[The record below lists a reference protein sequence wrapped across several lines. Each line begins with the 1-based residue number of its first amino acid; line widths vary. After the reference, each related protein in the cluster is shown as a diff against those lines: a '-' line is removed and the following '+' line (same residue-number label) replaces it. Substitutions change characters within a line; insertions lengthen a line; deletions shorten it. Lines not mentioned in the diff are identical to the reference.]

1 VRVLIVNAHGDDP
14 TYGETERAVS
24 ELTEG
29 LALVGAQVGYLQA
42 FPQRIRG
49 HEVERTVLNRFDW
62 RDHAVGRLRTHV
74 ASALSL
80 PGGTLEEAIGKHR
93 PDIVHTHNL
102 TGIGTGVWEV
112 CRRLGVPVVHTLWDY
127 S

>member
-1 VRVLIVNAHGDDP
+1 VLIVNAHGDDP

-74 ASALSL
+74 ASALS
-80 PGGTLEEAIGKHR
+80 G
-93 PDIVHTHNL
+93 
-102 TGIGTGVWEV
+102 
-112 CRRLGVPVVHTLWDY
+112 RRLRIAGDGRLRDEVARAGAAGDERRVGRFGHGGGKAPSLRRV
-127 S
+127 